1 MIARRYHFV
10 DVGSAAPALLRERQV
25 HADADDLD
33 VGEFACLFVEPSC
46 LQITHGSVQRRDRG
60 NNARLSGCARQSIVA
75 QIGAFLN
82 FEVRGRLSN
91 FHFTSQ
97 QRYRTALKRNCR
109 HEFSSTSRLLSRAK
123 LKRAGSTSEASLR
136 LNRLAPIRLRRMA
149 YSACRQLYAIGQKPY
164 AKSIS
169 RTFDECKQHLST
181 ARNVCMRR
189 RRRLMGRNLK
199 SPVRES
205 SRLDL
210 VLPVDQN
217 IV

>member
-60 NNARLSGCARQSIVA
+60 NNAHLSGCARQSIVA
-75 QIGAFLN
+75 HIGAFLD

-109 HEFSSTSRLLSRAK
+109 HEFSSTSRLLSGAK
-123 LKRAGSTSEASLR
+123 LKKSGKYVRGFVTPQSPR
-136 LNRLAPIRLRRMA
+136 PIRLRRMA
-149 YSACRQLYAIGQKPY
+149 YSACRQLYAVGEKPLRNRY
-164 AKSIS
+164 HEPSTTVNSI
-169 RTFDECKQHLST
+169 C
-181 ARNVCMRR
+181 
-189 RRRLMGRNLK
+189 
-199 SPVRES
+199 
-205 SRLDL
+205 
-210 VLPVDQN
+210 LPRAMFACAVEA
-217 IV
+217 V